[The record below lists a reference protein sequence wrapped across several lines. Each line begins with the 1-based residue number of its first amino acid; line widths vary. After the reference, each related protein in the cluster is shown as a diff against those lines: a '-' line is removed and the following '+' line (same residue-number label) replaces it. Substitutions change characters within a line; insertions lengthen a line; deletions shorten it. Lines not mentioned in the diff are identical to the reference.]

1 MSILIVDD
9 FPGIRFTLE
18 ATLQDAGY
26 EDLLLAESAQEA
38 FQKLGM
44 DQPGSRAPEVDLI
57 LMDISMP
64 DLDGVE
70 ACRQIK
76 ASPRLR
82 DIPIIMVTGNS
93 DAQGLESAFAAGA
106 VDYITKP
113 PQRVEMLARV
123 RSALDGKRE
132 MDRRKSA
139 YVHDLER
146 KNRELEIAFAT
157 LEETNRELEEVSL
170 AKSQILSTATHEL
183 KTPLTS
189 IVGYVDRMLLRE
201 DTVGPLSERQR
212 RYLETVQKN
221 AHRLQ
226 KLVDDLLDISR
237 MEAGSFQV
245 SPVDLNVPQEID
257 EVIQSLNTQLMDKE
271 IQVVLKLEA
280 DLPAIKGDRLR
291 FSQVI
296 SNLLTNAIK
305 YSPERATV
313 TIAAKAHEAY
323 VQLAVSDTGI
333 GISTEDQAHLFT
345 KFFRADNSSTREQSG
360 TGLGLYIT
368 KMMVEA
374 HGGGIWAKSA
384 LGEGTTMSLVWP
396 RADAPPKTP
405 EAKAPEG
412 AKTTAHIA
420 AR

>member
-1 MSILIVDD
+1 M
-9 FPGIRFTLE
+9 
-18 ATLQDAGY
+18 
-26 EDLLLAESAQEA
+26 LAESAQEA
-38 FQKLGM
+38 FEKLGL
-44 DQPGSRAPEVDLI
+44 DSPGARTPDVDLI

-64 DLDGVE
+64 EVDGVE
-70 ACRQIK
+70 ACRRIK

-93 DAQGLESAFAAGA
+93 DARDLESAFAAGA

-123 RSALDGKRE
+123 GSALDGKRE

-139 YVHDLER
+139 YVRDLER

-201 DTVGPLSERQR
+201 DTVGPLTERQR
-212 RYLETVQKN
+212 HYLETVQKN

-226 KLVDDLLDISR
+226 KLVEDLLDISR
-237 MEAGSFQV
+237 LENGSFQV
-245 SPVDLNVPQEID
+245 SPEDLNIPQEID
-257 EVIQSLNTQLMDKE
+257 EVIQSLDTQLLDKE
-271 IQVVLKLEA
+271 IAVALKLPP

-291 FSQVI
+291 FTQVI
-296 SNLLTNAIK
+296 SNLLSNAIK
-305 YSPERATV
+305 YSPDQSTV
-313 TIAAKAHEAY
+313 TIAAKAHETY

-333 GISTEDQAHLFT
+333 GISAEDQAQLFT
-345 KFFRADNSSTREQSG
+345 KFFRADNTSTREQSG

-384 LGEGTTMSLVWP
+384 LGKGTTLSLVWP
-396 RADAPPKTP
+396 RADAPPKTL
-405 EAKAPEG
+405 EG
-412 AKTTAHIA
+412 AQATAQIA
-420 AR
+420 AQ